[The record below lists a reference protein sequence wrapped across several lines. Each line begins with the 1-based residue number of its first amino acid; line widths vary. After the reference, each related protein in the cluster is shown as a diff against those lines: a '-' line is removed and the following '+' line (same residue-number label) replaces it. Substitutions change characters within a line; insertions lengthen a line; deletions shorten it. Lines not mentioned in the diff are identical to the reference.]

1 MAVGAGLGMGV
12 GVGAGLGMGVGVGA
26 GLGMVGWLVGGVSFG
41 TPVRCT
47 GALSCRHCCFVYLQL
62 LTFVTYFFHLFFPRF
77 TILHPFFST
86 ILHHDFRFYPFHSP
100 YPIPHTP
107 YPPIPHTPSHTL
119 SHLPS
124 NPLQEQLGGSLI
136 ITRAISR
143 TTT

>member
-62 LTFVTYFFHLFFPRF
+62 PLGTPQPPPNSETPR
-77 TILHPFFST
+77 
-86 ILHHDFRFYPFHSP
+86 
-100 YPIPHTP
+100 
-107 YPPIPHTPSHTL
+107 TL
-119 SHLPS
+119 SIL
-124 NPLQEQLGGSLI
+124 
-136 ITRAISR
+136 TAA
-143 TTT
+143 